1 MRPLRL
7 SLEAFGPYLK
17 KAELDFTLFG
27 ENALFL
33 ITGPTGGGKT
43 TLLDAMCFAL
53 YCRATGGRRDFAG
66 MRCASAPEDVPT
78 SVEFD
83 FSLQGKIYR
92 FRRSRFLHV
101 NRNTKQLEPR
111 ETHECFIDENGEMRL
126 LESGSESAVRRRA
139 EELLHLNCTQFS
151 QVVVLPQGD
160 FLRLLRASSKEKAE
174 MLETLFSA
182 GLWRNVME
190 SFSARTR
197 TLDAE
202 CRKLTAMR
210 ASLLEKENAES
221 GAILEKAVAELEEK
235 ETNLRRDADSLAK
248 KLQDQEAAL
257 RLTEEYYRL
266 KDELVRTSQLEASA
280 QRHLDELN
288 RTKAQTAQKREEAAR
303 LRSSAVQAAQEISR
317 LQQQQKQLSHAA
329 DLRGRAQETLR
340 QKNQEEAS
348 LAVLKQNAVELGQRI
363 LTGEA
368 FAEQAQTSVAQ
379 IPKLLEERQALERA
393 LALYEELENLKHA
406 ERKAQGELKRTEE
419 SQKASTLLA
428 ETLTQRLSA
437 QEAVLR
443 GNSTLQLARS
453 LEEGSPCPVCGSTE
467 HPSPAQGKEQL
478 LDVQELEL
486 LRREEKKGR
495 ERALQDTAQCAA
507 SSQLLRQA
515 LEKRAAQETLC
526 LQTGFSPE
534 QAKERFHLL
543 TARLQQERS
552 TADKLPAARA
562 KLAALTAQR
571 DQLGKEEYEAVRR
584 VSALTAKALELDRN
598 AQEAE
603 QACSG
608 LKQAELENAIARKKQ
623 EYEAAESRSNL
634 LLTEC
639 EQAVSALSAAES
651 ACSAARSA
659 KDKAQSA
666 FDVLQPS
673 WEIPP
678 ELSVLRRETEEKRKL
693 SLQLSQEL
701 GQTISL
707 LSSLRG
713 SLASVREL
721 EEKLNSAEQQFS
733 HTARL
738 SHSLSG
744 ANPLKTPILQYVLSI
759 MLDEVLGSAN
769 RFFGTLSRGRYA
781 LRRME
786 GPKGGNALGGLDI
799 EVLDGA
805 SMLPRSIE
813 TLSGGE
819 QFLASLS
826 LAFGLSDVV
835 QSRSGAVHLDSIFID
850 EGFGTL
856 DGETLDT
863 AMKALAMIRS
873 SGRLIGI
880 ISHVSELRGRI
891 ASRIEV
897 TGDGAG
903 FAQAAIKV

>member
-348 LAVLKQNAVELGQRI
+348 LTVLKQNAVELGQRI

-368 FAEQAQTSVAQ
+368 FAEQAQTSATQ
-379 IPKLLEERQALERA
+379 IPKLLEERQAL
-393 LALYEELENLKHA
+393 
-406 ERKAQGELKRTEE
+406 
-419 SQKASTLLA
+419 
-428 ETLTQRLSA
+428 
-437 QEAVLR
+437 
-443 GNSTLQLARS
+443 
-453 LEEGSPCPVCGSTE
+453 
-467 HPSPAQGKEQL
+467 
-478 LDVQELEL
+478 
-486 LRREEKKGR
+486 
-495 ERALQDTAQCAA
+495 
-507 SSQLLRQA
+507 
-515 LEKRAAQETLC
+515 
-526 LQTGFSPE
+526 
-534 QAKERFHLL
+534 
-543 TARLQQERS
+543 
-552 TADKLPAARA
+552 
-562 KLAALTAQR
+562 
-571 DQLGKEEYEAVRR
+571 
-584 VSALTAKALELDRN
+584 
-598 AQEAE
+598 
-603 QACSG
+603 
-608 LKQAELENAIARKKQ
+608 
-623 EYEAAESRSNL
+623 
-634 LLTEC
+634 
-639 EQAVSALSAAES
+639 
-651 ACSAARSA
+651 
-659 KDKAQSA
+659 
-666 FDVLQPS
+666 
-673 WEIPP
+673 
-678 ELSVLRRETEEKRKL
+678 
-693 SLQLSQEL
+693 
-701 GQTISL
+701 
-707 LSSLRG
+707 
-713 SLASVREL
+713 
-721 EEKLNSAEQQFS
+721 
-733 HTARL
+733 
-738 SHSLSG
+738 
-744 ANPLKTPILQYVLSI
+744 
-759 MLDEVLGSAN
+759 
-769 RFFGTLSRGRYA
+769 
-781 LRRME
+781 
-786 GPKGGNALGGLDI
+786 
-799 EVLDGA
+799 
-805 SMLPRSIE
+805 
-813 TLSGGE
+813 
-819 QFLASLS
+819 
-826 LAFGLSDVV
+826 
-835 QSRSGAVHLDSIFID
+835 
-850 EGFGTL
+850 
-856 DGETLDT
+856 
-863 AMKALAMIRS
+863 
-873 SGRLIGI
+873 
-880 ISHVSELRGRI
+880 
-891 ASRIEV
+891 
-897 TGDGAG
+897 
-903 FAQAAIKV
+903 